1 MLNCF
6 NYMLSYEVKYS
17 NSIEQRDERIVN
29 AFMLANLTMVC
40 VDATN
45 VRVNQ
50 KQFIFLRFRMEE
62 DMFTTC

>member
-1 MLNCF
+1 
-6 NYMLSYEVKYS
+6 MLSYEVKYS

-40 VDATN
+40 IYVMN

-50 KQFIFLRFRMEE
+50 KQFIFLRFGMEE
-62 DMFTTC
+62 DMFATC

>member
-29 AFMLANLTMVC
+29 AFRLANLTVVC
-40 VDATN
+40 DYAMN
-45 VRVNQ
+45 IRVTP
-50 KQFIFLRFRMEE
+50 KQSIFLWFRMEE
-62 DMFTTC
+62 DMFATY